1 MWHCLFGSSWS
12 FLVWFWFFGF
22 FRWNLTLKLHRIFLK
37 KYFWKLCDMKKHKG
51 TSNCLSC
58 IYLKFMKRGIQGQ
71 GAVLCLASSTQL
83 LSSDKEAMLYSC
95 WPCFQRSLVLWTTE
109 NKEEFPVTCCSC
121 WLLKGS
127 RMKSLST
134 THTVSNHTGF
144 PVLEWKLSGS
154 HVFLFLF
161 IHSEK

>member
-1 MWHCLFGSSWS
+1 MEF
-12 FLVWFWFFGF
+12 
-22 FRWNLTLKLHRIFLK
+22 NLKATQYVFKEIFLESVWYK
-37 KYFWKLCDMKKHKG
+37 NLKIKKHKG

-58 IYLKFMKRGIQGQ
+58 ICLKFMKGGIQGQ

-95 WPCFQRSLVLWTTE
+95 RPCSQRSLVLWTTE

-154 HVFLFLF
+154 HVFLFLL